1 MAVDE
6 KRWGMLF
13 CPKQSARRS
22 RKYLERLE
30 KILAEKGVAYD
41 LVQSE
46 LILVKLKGVFYVIFQ
61 GEIQKILFPKND
73 LGGGLELKSCIAS
86 AA

>member
-46 LILVKLKGVFYVIFQ
+46 STKGVACS
-61 GEIQKILFPKND
+61 ERLF
-73 LGGGLELKSCIAS
+73 LAQYATSHSL
-86 AA
+86 